1 MRLVLDGV
9 FNHSGDSHAWFDR
22 HNRSTGGACHHPDSP
37 WRDWYS
43 FSPQGVALDWLGYPS
58 LPKLDYQ
65 SETLVD
71 EIYRGEDSI
80 VRHWLKAPWNMDGWR
95 LDVVHMLGEA
105 GGARHNL
112 QHVAGI
118 TRAAKEAQPE
128 ACCGGTFRRCAA
140 VATGRCGRCRH
151 ELSRLHLPAMGIS
164 RQY

>member
-1 MRLVLDGV
+1 MARLV
-9 FNHSGDSHAWFDR
+9 
-22 HNRSTGGACHHPDSP
+22 P
-37 WRDWYS
+37 

-128 ACCGGTFRRCAA
+128 AYIVGNI
-140 VATGRCGRCRH
+140 
-151 ELSRLHLPAMGIS
+151 SAMRGS
-164 RQY
+164 GYRPMRKMPP

>member
-1 MRLVLDGV
+1 MACLIIAATRMCGL
-9 FNHSGDSHAWFDR
+9 
-22 HNRSTGGACHHPDSP
+22 TGIT
-37 WRDWYS
+37 
-43 FSPQGVALDWLGYPS
+43 VGYPS

-128 ACCGGTFRRCAA
+128 AYIG
-140 VATGRCGRCRH
+140 GRCRH

>member
-80 VRHWLKAPWNMDGWR
+80 VRHWLKRRGIWT
-95 LDVVHMLGEA
+95 A
-105 GGARHNL
+105 GGWMSYICWARR
-112 QHVAGI
+112 AG
-118 TRAAKEAQPE
+118 RATICSTSPALPGRQKKRSPKPILW
-128 ACCGGTFRRCAA
+128 GTFRRCAA